1 MAMGFLFIGNG
12 VYTFSRSSK
21 AIAGLICA
29 VYPIFPA
36 TPADNKFHLQA
47 LRHFYVLA
55 VETRLLQTREI
66 DTGKLVN
73 IPVQVDAEDESGI
86 RSITITTPDIVNG
99 RILKI
104 SLKGNT
110 EYHDVDL
117 VTN

>member
-1 MAMGFLFIGNG
+1 MAGSCDVQSFRVMRVLRKKFESEMHYGYNQVIHMALGFLFIGNG

-55 VETRLLQTREI
+55 VETRLL
-66 DTGKLVN
+66 
-73 IPVQVDAEDESGI
+73 
-86 RSITITTPDIVNG
+86 
-99 RILKI
+99 
-104 SLKGNT
+104 
-110 EYHDVDL
+110 
-117 VTN
+117 